1 MNGKSVILL
10 KILKIT
16 QIPYRYGQEKILFIR
31 IMDYKVLSYFIHF
44 IFPDGRNF
52 TEFLNF
58 LYLLYI
64 SKVLIICSG
73 IIVIR
78 TSFYIRPVS
87 KDSDFILSLVVLKD
101 YLNLRSS
108 VIIVLFLTVTYNTDP
123 YKDRIMIVDLIFPK
137 S

>member
-1 MNGKSVILL
+1 
-10 KILKIT
+10 
-16 QIPYRYGQEKILFIR
+16 
-31 IMDYKVLSYFIHF
+31 MDYKVLSYFIHF